1 MFDEALGLTTVD
13 KARTPLQPRFA
24 VTHTQDGC
32 RRSKK
37 SGHRGAKAWDVLVE
51 GNRDKETV
59 GITGSSKPPSARQP
73 NRRRPRGIVGMSLEC
88 YDNKSGAMA
97 PRR

>member
-37 SGHRGAKAWDVLVE
+37 SGHRGAKAWDILVE

-59 GITGSSKPPSARQP
+59 GITGSSKPLSARRP
-73 NRRRPRGIVGMSLEC
+73 NRRKPRGIVGMSLEC
-88 YDNKSGAMA
+88 YDSMGGAMA